1 MKFRAKVNCQF
12 DNRIYRSGDIID
24 YNKDIVKCPDCEGK
38 KKIDGKPC
46 FRCQGTGRISPPH
59 FFTEVNPIAE
69 AKAEAE
75 KEESEAEEIEEIRNE
90 MEAIGAAYDR
100 RWKLP
105 KLRDA
110 LIAAKKEGKKE
121 E

>member
-1 MKFRAKVNCQF
+1 M
-12 DNRIYRSGDIID
+12 S
-24 YNKDIVKCPDCEGK
+24 
-38 KKIDGKPC
+38 KKILVLPGDGIGPE
-46 FRCQGTGRISPPH
+46 I
-59 FFTEVNPIAE
+59 IAE

-75 KEESEAEEIEEIRNE
+75 KEKSEAEEIEEIRNE

>member
-12 DNRIYRSGDIID
+12 NSRIYKSGTIID
-24 YNKDIVKCPDCEGK
+24 VDKIGKCPDCEGR

-75 KEESEAEEIEEIRNE
+75 KEKSEAEEIEEIRNE

-105 KLRDA
+105 KLKDA
-110 LIAAKKEGKKE
+110 LIAAKREGKKE

>member
-12 DNRIYRSGDIID
+12 NSRIYKSGTIID
-24 YNKDIVKCPDCEGK
+24 VDKIGKCPDCNGEK
-38 KKIDGKPC
+38 KKDGKPC

-59 FFTEVNPIAE
+59 FFEPFHPEVE
-69 AKAEAE
+69 AKAEVEKAKSETDELDGIRAE
-75 KEESEAEEIEEIRNE
+75 
-90 MEAIGAAYDR
+90 MDAIGAAYDR

-105 KLRDA
+105 KMRDA